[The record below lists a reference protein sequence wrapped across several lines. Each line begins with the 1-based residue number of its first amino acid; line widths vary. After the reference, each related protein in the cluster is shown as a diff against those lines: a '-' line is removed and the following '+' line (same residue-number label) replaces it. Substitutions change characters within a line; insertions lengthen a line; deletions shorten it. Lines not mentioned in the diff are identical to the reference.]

1 MAERNCNFCNK
12 DHTEVKCPNLDGY
25 ATHMVSIVK
34 ARTGK
39 DYDLSDRKT
48 LYSLGRAFIGSASP
62 TETLGMSRYKWHEV
76 THCYGKKLSYKAA
89 GLKRRGQKRTRATR
103 CGYCRTPSHTRRT
116 CPDMKR
122 DVAFIK
128 KVTKR
133 YRTDFIEVCSEI
145 GLGLGS
151 LVKLSIN
158 DYGNQYRE
166 YWGEYPDTA
175 MGVVTYLPINEMTPF
190 ANLNRWDELC
200 INPNIKIKLVGPKGA
215 LTERNSIDYIIHH
228 EIFESSFNHLVP
240 NARRYGISQQYD
252 IEVVGKSVNL
262 SYNPS
267 NFSIHLDFLK
277 RYDDQKIAPYIG
289 GFSSWILNQTK

>member
-1 MAERNCNFCNK
+1 
-12 DHTEVKCPNLDGY
+12 
-25 ATHMVSIVK
+25 
-34 ARTGK
+34 
-39 DYDLSDRKT
+39 
-48 LYSLGRAFIGSASP
+48 
-62 TETLGMSRYKWHEV
+62 
-76 THCYGKKLSYKAA
+76 
-89 GLKRRGQKRTRATR
+89 
-103 CGYCRTPSHTRRT
+103 
-116 CPDMKR
+116 
-122 DVAFIK
+122 
-128 KVTKR
+128 
-133 YRTDFIEVCSEI
+133 
-145 GLGLGS
+145 
-151 LVKLSIN
+151 
-158 DYGNQYRE
+158 
-166 YWGEYPDTA
+166 

-215 LTERNSIDYIIHH
+215 LTERNSIDYIINH